1 MLNKGDAETIR
12 FCQLFGLIPKKKK
25 CPTCKQGMSV
35 AYKRGR
41 ASLSSVDSNR
51 LFVAVECDSAVYE
64 VRDRVESRICGLA
77 CRQSAHFA
85 RGLVHSL
92 PGLRFALTYFSSNGH
107 CADWRVS
114 ILTRAKQL
122 VEVGR
127 FLVKVSSMS
136 CCLLRDRVCLI
147 DY

>member
-92 PGLRFALTYFSSNGH
+92 PGLRRSFESFRTHLFFLQRALCRLASFHTDSCQAARRSGKISSKGFEH
-107 CADWRVS
+107 ELLS
-114 ILTRAKQL
+114 IAR
-122 VEVGR
+122 
-127 FLVKVSSMS
+127 
-136 CCLLRDRVCLI
+136 
-147 DY
+147 